1 MNTAVPPG
9 VVTRWPA
16 PAKLNLFLHIVG
28 RRPDGYHELQTVF
41 QLLDFGDEIGI
52 EPTDDGEVVRLTG
65 PAEVAPDDDLA
76 VRAARALRVAS
87 GSKRG
92 ARLHVRKRIPLGG
105 GLGGGSSD
113 AATVLVALNCLWQL
127 ELSVDALAELGRELG
142 ADVPVFVRGRSAWA
156 EGIGDRLAPLDLP
169 ERWFAVVRPGVS
181 VSTAAVFQ
189 APELT
194 RNSPII
200 TIADFLAAGG
210 RNDCTPVVVRQ
221 RPEVGQALARLARH
235 GPAQMTGTG
244 ACVFVPCADRAQAE
258 RALFGLPAIW
268 RGFVARGVNH
278 SPLAARLAA
287 ALASAEGVSQGA

>member
-1 MNTAVPPG
+1 MIS
-9 VVTRWPA
+9 RDWPA

-28 RRPDGYHELQTVF
+28 QRADGYHELQTVF
-41 QLLDFGDEIGI
+41 QLLDFGDVL
-52 EPTDDGEVVRLTG
+52 DFEVNRGGAVRRVSGPSDL
-65 PAEVAPDDDLA
+65 PAEADLA
-76 VRAARALRVAS
+76 VRAARLLQQRSGTDRGVDIHLR
-87 GSKRG
+87 KN
-92 ARLHVRKRIPLGG
+92 IPLQG

-221 RPEVGQALARLARH
+221 HPEVGQALARLARH

>member
-1 MNTAVPPG
+1 VIS
-9 VVTRWPA
+9 RDWPA

-28 RRPDGYHELQTVF
+28 RRADGYHELQTVF
-41 QLLDFGDEIGI
+41 QLLDFGDVL
-52 EPTDDGEVVRLTG
+52 DFEVTRGGDVRRVSGPPDL
-65 PAEVAPDDDLA
+65 PAEADLV
-76 VRAARALRVAS
+76 VRAARLLQQRS
-87 GSKRG
+87 GSDRG
-92 ARLHVRKRIPLGG
+92 VDIRLRKNLPLQG

-113 AATVLVALNCLWQL
+113 AATVLVALNCLWRL

-156 EGIGDRLAPLDLP
+156 EGIGDRLTPLELP

-210 RNDCTPVVVRQ
+210 RNDCTPVVVRHH
-221 RPEVGQALARLARH
+221 PEVGQALARLARH

-268 RGFVARGVNH
+268 RGFVARGVND